1 MYNPTN
7 LAGADSVDSDDLE
20 LADDLE
26 ESADAADYSELLA
39 SVEVQTASQ
48 QGRERQISA
57 KIQINH
63 SVESIWQVL
72 TDYESL
78 ANFIPNLQV
87 SRRLTH
93 PDGGIRLEQI
103 GTQKLMRLNFSARVV
118 LDLEE
123 HYPHQIDFTMVDGD
137 FKSFA
142 GFWRLD
148 CATPHSLQTALIYV
162 VQVLPKRTMPVGF
175 IERRI
180 RRDLPFNLIAI
191 QQRVNQLFGSR

>member
-1 MYNPTN
+1 MYNPPN
-7 LAGADSVDSDDLE
+7 LAGADSLDSDDLE

-26 ESADAADYSELLA
+26 ESADAADNSELLA
-39 SVEVQTASQ
+39 AVEVQTEAL
-48 QGRERQISA
+48 QGRERQLSA

-63 SVESIWQVL
+63 SVEAVWQVL

-78 ANFIPNLQV
+78 ADFIPNLQI
-87 SRRLTH
+87 SRRLAH

-103 GTQKLMRLNFSARVV
+103 GTQKIMRLNVSARVV

-123 HYPHQIDFTMVDGD
+123 HYPRQINFTMIDGD
-137 FKSFA
+137 FKSFS

-148 CATPHSLQTALIYV
+148 CAAPHSLQTALTYF
-162 VQVLPKRTMPVGF
+162 VQVLPKRTMPVSL

-180 RRDLPFNLIAI
+180 RRDLPFNLVAI